1 MLPFDRAYLE
11 QLTEDDLSKLSHL
24 DSLGFLV
31 GSRET
36 FEDFRQRLLDL
47 CEALK
52 EFEDKL
58 EQEADEIEIFD
69 GVTVRKDKRIPVDV
83 IEEAGK
89 ITENYYRFSITWA
102 PGFFMSKDIGLLW
115 GGCALSDTEHI
126 LTVFLIRSSFI
137 NKRKWFIYD
146 RRELLAH
153 ELCHTAR
160 HVVNDNI
167 LEEFFAYQT
176 APSRV
181 RRYLG
186 NCFINKYDAILFLLP
201 TMVLLAAQILKTF
214 STLNYPIWPFWILAL
229 AYPAFLLLRNN
240 IARVVFFRACSKLL
254 AFGFVDALAI
264 LFRCDWDTVVEISN
278 LASPEAFRRF
288 VQKRASV
295 DLKWKVIQHRFVIHN
310 SIDKDEELEEAND
323 AT

>member
-1 MLPFDRAYLE
+1 
-11 QLTEDDLSKLSHL
+11 
-24 DSLGFLV
+24 
-31 GSRET
+31 
-36 FEDFRQRLLDL
+36 
-47 CEALK
+47 
-52 EFEDKL
+52 
-58 EQEADEIEIFD
+58 
-69 GVTVRKDKRIPVDV
+69 
-83 IEEAGK
+83 
-89 ITENYYRFSITWA
+89 
-102 PGFFMSKDIGLLW
+102 
-115 GGCALSDTEHI
+115 
-126 LTVFLIRSSFI
+126 
-137 NKRKWFIYD
+137 
-146 RRELLAH
+146 
-153 ELCHTAR
+153 LCHTAR

-186 NCFINKYDAILFLLP
+186 NCFINKYDAVLFLLP

-214 STLNYPIWPFWILAL
+214 STLSYPIWPFWILAL
-229 AYPAFLLLRNN
+229 TYPAFLLLRNN

-288 VQKRASV
+288 VQKQASI

-310 SIDKDEELEEAND
+310 SIEKDEELEEIND

>member
-1 MLPFDRAYLE
+1 MLPFDRAYIE
-11 QLTEDDLSKLSHL
+11 QLAEDDLSKLSHL
-24 DSLGFLV
+24 DSLGFLI
-31 GSRET
+31 GIKET

-47 CEALK
+47 SVELEK
-52 EFEDKL
+52 FEDKL
-58 EQEADEIEIFD
+58 EQGVDEVEIFD
-69 GVTVRKDKRIPVDV
+69 GVVVCKDKRIPVEI

-89 ITENYYRFSITWA
+89 VTESYYRFSISWA

-115 GGCALSDTEHI
+115 GGCALTDTEQI
-126 LTVFLIRSSFI
+126 LTVFLIRSSFK

-160 HVVNDNI
+160 HVINDNI

-176 APSRV
+176 APSII
-181 RRYLG
+181 RRYMG
-186 NCFINKYDAILFLLP
+186 NCFINKYDAVLFLLP
-201 TMVLLAAQILKTF
+201 TMVLLAAQLVKSF
-214 STLNYPIWPFWILAL
+214 STLDYPIWPFWILAL
-229 AYPAFLLLRNN
+229 AYPAFLLVRNN

-264 LFRCDWDTVVEISN
+264 LFRCNWDTVVEISN
-278 LASPEAFRRF
+278 LPSPESFRRF
-288 VQKRASV
+288 VQKRAST
-295 DLKWKVIQHRFVIHN
+295 DLRWKVIQHRFVIHN
-310 SIDKDEELEEAND
+310 GEAKTVELRETND